1 MCVLTQV
8 YALETVAS
16 HPHLLEEWTS
26 AVGATPPSS
35 GGTNAI
41 GTAGEVAQGNAGDA
55 AADAIAVV
63 IGLVGTLIYHRS
75 IAFLGALAALTSA
88 LTGLYHSGVEQN
100 WWEGPSSCTAQP
112 LGDLTAAEALAKILA
127 APVVRCDEIPW
138 GLFGMSMAS
147 WNAVVSLLLVLIWLQ
162 AARS

>member
-1 MCVLTQV
+1 MTRQQLV
-8 YALETVAS
+8 
-16 HPHLLEEWTS
+16 
-26 AVGATPPSS
+26 
-35 GGTNAI
+35 I
-41 GTAGEVAQGNAGDA
+41 A
-55 AADAIAVV
+55 AASSSALLLAAAFGFQYIGDLPPCKMCIWQRWPHAIAVA

-88 LTGLYHSGVEQN
+88 LIGLYHSGVEQN